1 MAESAGTGG
10 RMRGLRAFWVVAAI
24 IFGAGAGSAL
34 AQDRVLPQY
43 SKDAHLGVLSCAGS
57 TCHGAVEPWKN
68 STVLQNEYVTWQRQ
82 DKHAKA
88 YSVLLDERSKRIAR
102 NLGLSQPAHQADL
115 CLDCHADNA
124 AVRSKTFQIADG
136 VGCEACHGAA
146 TRWLGI
152 HVSGQASHADNVA
165 AGMYPTEDP
174 VARAELCLSCHF
186 GDRRKFVTH
195 RIMGAGHPRMSF
207 ELDTF
212 TAVQPAHYRV
222 DEDYRKRK
230 TVANPVKTWAVGQAM
245 AWSKLM
251 EAMADPK
258 RNRDGIFP
266 EFVLFDCHA
275 CHHPMSNLRWQPRAS
290 TGLGPG
296 LPRISDANLIM
307 LRVITAEID
316 PETAKLLRE
325 RSLALHQAST
335 EGPEAMVAAAKSL
348 KEIAD
353 KLVVAFAQHTFGR
366 DEMQALMDGLISEG
380 LAGEYVDYAAA
391 EQATM
396 AMSALISAMQQSGL
410 ANAEQVKTMN
420 GALEK
425 LYAAVAKD
433 EEYRPANFTAALQD
447 FQAAAPKF

>member
-1 MAESAGTGG
+1 
-10 RMRGLRAFWVVAAI
+10 MRGLRALWAAVAVVAG
-24 IFGAGAGSAL
+24 FGAAGLCAASA
-34 AQDRVLPQY
+34 QGQVRQLPQY
-43 SKDAHLGVLSCAGS
+43 GQDAHLGVLSCAGS

-88 YSVLLDERSKRIAR
+88 YNVLLDERSKRIAR
-102 NLGLSQPAHQADL
+102 NLGLSQPAHQSAI

-124 AVRSKTFQIADG
+124 AARSKTFQLSDG
-136 VGCEACHGAA
+136 VGCEACHGGAP
-146 TRWLGI
+146 RWLGI
-152 HVSGQASHADNVA
+152 HVSGQASHSDNVA
-165 AGMYPTEDP
+165 NGMYPIEDP

-186 GDRRKFVTH
+186 GDRQKFVTH

-212 TAVQPAHYRV
+212 TAVQPAHYRI
-222 DEDYRKRK
+222 DDDYRKRK
-230 TVANPVKTWAVGQAM
+230 NVANPVQTWAIGQAM
-245 AWSKLM
+245 AMSKLM

-296 LPRISDANLIM
+296 VPRVNDSNIIM
-307 LRVITAEID
+307 LHVITAQID
-316 PETAKLLRE
+316 PETAKALRS
-325 RSLALHQAST
+325 RALALHHAST
-335 EGPEAMVAAAKSL
+335 EGSEAMVTAAKAL
-348 KEIAD
+348 KEVAD
-353 KLVVAFAQHTFGR
+353 KLVVAFAKHNFGR
-366 DEMQALMDGLISEG
+366 SDMEALMNGLISEG

-391 EQATM
+391 EQTTM
-396 AMSALISAMQQSGL
+396 AMSAIISAMQQSGL
-410 ANAEQVKTMN
+410 ANEAQVKTMN
-420 GALEK
+420 AALEK
-425 LYAAVAKD
+425 LYTAVAKD
-433 EEYRPANFTAALQD
+433 EEYKPKTFVAALQD

>member
-1 MAESAGTGG
+1 
-10 RMRGLRAFWVVAAI
+10 MRSLRAVWFIVAALA
-24 IFGAGAGSAL
+24 AGWGVTGVQ
-34 AQDRVLPQY
+34 AQGRVLPQY
-43 SKDAHLGVLSCAGS
+43 GQDAHLGVLSCAGS

-88 YSVLLDERSKRIAR
+88 YNVLLDEKSKRIAR
-102 NLGLSQPAHQADL
+102 NLGLSQPAHQADV

-124 AVRSKTFQIADG
+124 AVRSKTFQISDG
-136 VGCEACHGAA
+136 VGCEACHGGAP
-146 TRWLGI
+146 RWLGI
-152 HVSGQASHADNVA
+152 HVSGQASHQDNVN

-186 GDRRKFVTH
+186 GDQKKFVTH

-212 TAVQPAHYRV
+212 TAVQPAHYRI
-222 DEDYRKRK
+222 DDDYRKRK
-230 TVANPVKTWAVGQAM
+230 KVASPVQTWAVGQAM

-296 LPRISDANLIM
+296 LPRVSDANLIM
-307 LRVITAEID
+307 LRVITTHID
-316 PETAKLLRE
+316 PETAKVLRE
-325 RSLALHQAST
+325 RSLALHKAST
-335 EGPEAMVAAAKSL
+335 EGNEAMVAAAKSL

-353 KLVVAFAQHTFGR
+353 KLVVAFSRHNFGR
-366 DEMQALMDGLISEG
+366 AEIQALMGGLISEG
-380 LAGEYVDYAAA
+380 LAGEFVDYAAA
-391 EQATM
+391 EQTTM
-396 AMSALISAMQQSGL
+396 AMSSLISAMQQTGMIND
-410 ANAEQVKTMN
+410 AQVKLA
-420 GALEK
+420 GVYSSSLA
-425 LYAAVAKD
+425 
-433 EEYRPANFTAALQD
+433 TAA
-447 FQAAAPKF
+447 

>member
-1 MAESAGTGG
+1 
-10 RMRGLRAFWVVAAI
+10 MRGLRAFFIVAAAA
-24 IFGAGAGSAL
+24 FGLNAGV
-34 AQDRVLPQY
+34 AQAQGRVLPQY
-43 SKDAHLGVLSCAGS
+43 GQDAHLGVLSCAGS

-88 YSVLLDERSKRIAR
+88 YNVLLDERSKRIAR
-102 NLGLSQPAHQADL
+102 NLGLSQPAHQADV

-124 AVRSKTFQIADG
+124 AVRSKTFQISDG
-136 VGCEACHGAA
+136 VGCEACHGGAP
-146 TRWLGI
+146 RWLGI
-152 HVSGQASHADNVA
+152 HVSGQANHQDNVN

-186 GDRRKFVTH
+186 GDQKKFVTH

-212 TAVQPAHYRV
+212 TAVQPAHFRV

-230 TVANPVKTWAVGQAM
+230 KVANPVQTWAIGQAM
-245 AWSKLM
+245 AMSKLM

-296 LPRISDANLIM
+296 LPRVSDSNLIM
-307 LRVITAEID
+307 LRVITGRID
-316 PETAKLLRE
+316 PETAKALRE
-325 RSLALHQAST
+325 RSLALHRAST
-335 EGPEAMVAAAKSL
+335 DGPEAMVSAAKGL

-353 KLVVAFAQHTFGR
+353 KLVVAFAKHNFGQA
-366 DEMQALMDGLISEG
+366 DMQALMNGLISEG
-380 LAGEYVDYAAA
+380 FAGEYVDYAAA
-391 EQATM
+391 EQTTM
-396 AMSALISAMQQSGL
+396 AMSALISAMQQAGVVND
-410 ANAEQVKTMN
+410 AQVKSMN

-433 EEYRPANFTAALQD
+433 EEYKPASFTAALRE

>member
-1 MAESAGTGG
+1 
-10 RMRGLRAFWVVAAI
+10 MRGLRALWVVAAMTVAL
-24 IFGAGAGSAL
+24 GVGGAL
-34 AQDRVLPQY
+34 AQGRQLPQY
-43 SKDAHLGVLSCAGS
+43 APDAHLGVLSCAGS

-88 YSVLLDERSKRIAR
+88 YNVLLDERSKRIAR
-102 NLGLSQPAHQADL
+102 NLGLSQPAHQADV

-124 AVRSKTFQIADG
+124 AVRSKTFQLSDG

-146 TRWLGI
+146 PRWLGI

-174 VARAELCLSCHF
+174 IARAELCLSCHF
-186 GDRRKFVTH
+186 GDRQKFVTH

-222 DEDYRKRK
+222 DDDYRKRK
-230 TVANPVKTWAVGQAM
+230 KAPNPVQTWAVGQAM

-251 EAMADPK
+251 EAMIDPK

-290 TGLGPG
+290 TGLQPG
-296 LPRISDANLIM
+296 LPRVSDSNLIM
-307 LRVITAEID
+307 LRVITAQID
-316 PETAKLLRE
+316 PETAKELRE
-325 RSLALHQAST
+325 RSLALHRAST
-335 EGPEAMVAAAKSL
+335 EGPDAMVSAAKGL

-353 KLVVAFAQHTFGR
+353 KLVGTFAKHSFGR
-366 DEMQALMDGLISEG
+366 TEMQALMNGLISEG

-391 EQATM
+391 EQTTM

-410 ANAEQVKTMN
+410 VNESQVKSMN

-425 LYAAVAKD
+425 LYVTVAKD
-433 EEYRPANFTAALQD
+433 EEYKPATFTTALQE